1 MNPYIQSFQQ
11 PQDTSGLSPV
21 YQNMAAQQQFQNQAA
36 QQGQQLTQQA
46 GQTAQG
52 GMNPLAMAALLRKKD
67 PNDPSNPNNMMG
79 AGVPLP
85 SSNVNPYGNMPSY
98 NDNTYAGSGGNYG
111 SGTGGFE

>member
-11 PQDTSGLSPV
+11 PQDMSGLQPV

-52 GMNPLAMAALLRKKD
+52 GMNPLAMATLLRKKD
-67 PNDPSNPNNMMG
+67 PNKPDYDQWQTTGSNQYFGNNSNGQG
-79 AGVPLP
+79 AGEG
-85 SSNVNPYGNMPSY
+85 Y
-98 NDNTYAGSGGNYG
+98 SGMNAELGL
-111 SGTGGFE
+111 

>member
-67 PNDPSNPNNMMG
+67 PNKPDYDQWQTTGSNQYFGNNSNGMG
-79 AGVPLP
+79 AGEG
-85 SSNVNPYGNMPSY
+85 Y
-98 NDNTYAGSGGNYG
+98 SGMNAELGL
-111 SGTGGFE
+111 